1 MEALQSIQGMRSIVL
16 EPLRRELFT
25 VIYKIQVPS
34 TNSALNVCVCVCAAI
49 RSRTLTSS
57 SSRAAASSLIGTE
70 VRSRKTPFT
79 EYKVLACMV
88 KQRFDMMSHHP
99 L

>member
-34 TNSALNVCVCVCAAI
+34 TNSALNVCVCALPFDLAPSHLPPLGLQPPPSLGLRSGAGRPLSLNI
-49 RSRTLTSS
+49 R
-57 SSRAAASSLIGTE
+57 
-70 VRSRKTPFT
+70 F
-79 EYKVLACMV
+79 
-88 KQRFDMMSHHP
+88 
-99 L
+99 